1 MTIITQAVVL
11 EAAPEEVGLAEVG
24 LVEGEGTEVGLAEV
38 GLVGLVEARE
48 ETATILTLLAMMG
61 HRWKLRHLQQRAQ
74 PRIAQCGRRA
84 LLHSSKHKLR
94 RQRARRQSCTP
105 SRTHHQLAR

>member
-11 EAAPEEVGLAEVG
+11 EAAPEEVGLVDVG
-24 LVEGEGTEVGLAEV
+24 LVEGEGTEVGLVE
-38 GLVGLVEARE
+38 GKGREARE
-48 ETATILTLLAMMG
+48 ETATILTRLEMMG
-61 HRWKLRHLQQRAQ
+61 HRWKLRHLLQRAQ

-105 SRTHHQLAR
+105 SRNHHQLAS

>member
-11 EAAPEEVGLAEVG
+11 EAAPDEVG

-105 SRTHHQLAR
+105 SRNHHQLAR